1 MMKKIL
7 IILLIFVL
15 VVASVLFITRRTA
28 TIEFFET
35 NKTKT
40 IRMETNTFIVEFPTD
55 YIKAR
60 IGDEVEISFDI
71 KILKNTTVYFL
82 TKIVPIGVGC
92 EADKFMLEHS
102 DIVKVRFKV
111 YESANIGEVYKIWLT
126 VEDDL
131 GNSVDIWMNIE
142 VIS

>member
-1 MMKKIL
+1 M
-7 IILLIFVL
+7 V
-15 VVASVLFITRRTA
+15 SGVLFITRRTA

-35 NKTKT
+35 NKTKI

-55 YIKAR
+55 YIKVK
-60 IGDEVEISFDI
+60 IGDELEINFNI

-111 YESANIGEVYKIWLT
+111 YESANIGEVYKVWLV